1 MSSNKNVEQA
11 ANIKND
17 EGEETTTNVADTV
30 QTKTELAVTQSTFTY
45 GEESSSGR
53 KRRHSF
59 DGSATS
65 LLGAMIQARG
75 EKRENWLNAL
85 EQKYAKME
93 KELGIDDNASDVV
106 DFEEDSMETILK
118 KVERSEEK
126 VRAWEEKEAN
136 TASTSASTS
145 MQAPTDDWNLGK
157 EQSSDDSQAEVT
169 DDEED
174 DDEEA
179 MENQESEEE
188 TAEDG
193 EEKEEN

>member
-1 MSSNKNVEQA
+1 MASRKNVEQA
-11 ANIKND
+11 ANMKND

-30 QTKTELAVTQSTFTY
+30 KAKTEVAVTHSTFTSD
-45 GEESSSGR
+45 EESSSGR

-59 DGSATS
+59 DGTATS
-65 LLGAMIQARG
+65 LLGAMIHARG

-118 KVERSEEK
+118 NPTHACKYFIKRVERSEEK

-136 TASTSASTS
+136 AASTSASTS
-145 MQAPTDDWNLGK
+145 MQAPTDEWNLEK
-157 EQSSDDSQAEVT
+157 EQSSDDSQAE
-169 DDEED
+169 
-174 DDEEA
+174 
-179 MENQESEEE
+179 
-188 TAEDG
+188 
-193 EEKEEN
+193 